1 MHGKTRQNNRPMTR
15 RERELCIRCALL
27 MAGVIFF
34 SLLAAVR
41 ARAGDYSGS
50 GGYDDR
56 YDVMSYDD
64 HAYAE
69 RLRGKVLG
77 NRPVYFRQKASRVHD
92 SVTIVVNE
100 NTQSEITSSN
110 DLSRD
115 TANNFTL
122 TNWLTPS
129 LSGGLGA
136 TQRGQAAGG
145 STPTFAWAGS
155 RAHQSDST
163 IDRSQTF
170 TSTLT
175 GEVTSVLTNGYL
187 VVQAR
192 KSVHVNGEEQVVT
205 VTGIVNPDHMDSNS
219 SVRAELIMDM
229 SVQFRGNGPMTRMDK
244 RGWWSK
250 AWDVLTPF

>member
-1 MHGKTRQNNRPMTR
+1 MQGKARQSRPMTR
-15 RERELCIRCALL
+15 RERELVVRCVLL

-41 ARAGDYSGS
+41 ARAGDYYGQRN
-50 GGYDDR
+50 YDDA
-56 YDVMSYDD
+56 YDVMSHDD

-92 SVTIVVNE
+92 SVTIIVNE
-100 NTQSEITSSN
+100 STSSELSSSN
-110 DLSRD
+110 DLKRD
-115 TANNFTL
+115 TSNDFTL

-129 LSGGLGA
+129 LSGGLSASQKGA
-136 TQRGQAAGG
+136 LAGG
-145 STPTFAWAGS
+145 NTPTFAWSGS
-155 RAHQSDST
+155 RKHKSDSSV
-163 IDRSQTF
+163 DRSQSF
-170 TSTLT
+170 SSTLT

-192 KSVHVNGEEQVVT
+192 KTINVNGERQVVT

-219 SVRAELIMDM
+219 SVKAEQIMDM
-229 SVQFRGNGPMTRMDK
+229 SVSFSGDGPVSRFNK
-244 RGWWSK
+244 RGWWAK
-250 AWDVLTPF
+250 AWDFLTPF